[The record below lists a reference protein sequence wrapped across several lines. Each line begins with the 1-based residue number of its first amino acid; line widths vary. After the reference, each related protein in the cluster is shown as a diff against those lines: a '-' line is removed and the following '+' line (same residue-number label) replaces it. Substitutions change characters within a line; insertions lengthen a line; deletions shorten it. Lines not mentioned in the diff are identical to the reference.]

1 MKRYKLAAASIFL
14 LLMISGA
21 AAQDFRS
28 GGNIVVENETGPLTV
43 AAGSVTVEGPV
54 DGALTVYSGSAT
66 VTGPVEGDL
75 KIYTGNAQIESRV
88 DGDLTVAA
96 GNFRMSDSAVVNGNA
111 DISSGEAFIAGRID
125 GNASVVTERLRISDS
140 GLITG
145 NLRHDTETFKNKGQV
160 EGTVTEFQ
168 QRGNQFEFSGLN
180 TFFTIAGF
188 ISKFVVGA
196 ILLILVPGYVN
207 RVSKAVREETG
218 ITFLKGLVG
227 LIAVPVLVVISA
239 VTLIG
244 IPLALLLAS
253 LYAITFWIATI
264 LGPYGV
270 AEEIVGEGSKWIS
283 LLLGLVLYEA
293 LGFIPVIGWVAQA
306 FIAVTGFGAVLMPGV
321 QKVRERR
328 SK

>member
-1 MKRYKLAAASIFL
+1 
-14 LLMISGA
+14 MISGA
-21 AAQDFRS
+21 AAQDFRT
-28 GGNIVVENETGPLTV
+28 GGNVVVENETGPLTV

-96 GNFRMSDSAVVNGNA
+96 GNFRMTDSAVVNGNA
-111 DISSGEAFIAGRID
+111 DISSGEAFIEGRID
-125 GNASVVTERLRISDS
+125 GNASVVAERLRISDS
-140 GLITG
+140 GRITG
-145 NLRHDTETFKNKGQV
+145 NLRHDTETFTNNGEVQG
-160 EGTVTEFQ
+160 EITEFQ
-168 QRGNQFEFSGLN
+168 QAANRFDLTGLN

-196 ILLILVPGYVN
+196 ILLVLVPGYVN
-207 RVSKAVREETG
+207 RVSSTLREETG
-218 ITFLKGLVG
+218 MTFLKGLAA
-227 LIAVPVLVVISA
+227 LIAVPVLVVIAA

-244 IPLALLLAS
+244 IPLAVLLA
-253 LYAITFWIATI
+253 LMYAATLWIATI

-270 AEEIVGEGSKWIS
+270 AEEIVGEGSKWIT

-293 LGFIPVIGWVAQA
+293 LGFIPVIGWIAQG